1 MRASERI
8 SNETLGALNQQS
20 LENRRRVGAAV
31 SIVGLDQTAQK
42 IAISLSAPLC
52 IWQIEETVEEE
63 EASKYGDAWKG
74 APCL

>member
-1 MRASERI
+1 VRASERI

-31 SIVGLDQTAQK
+31 SIVGLDQKAQK

-63 EASKYGDAWKG
+63 EASK
-74 APCL
+74 